1 MDDVTKRSFACRGL
15 KLERSTWDRV
25 MTWLRLQGPARFSWL
40 LSIRKLIPAYQSD
53 FNSSLRDVLNVR
65 SFLTFT
71 EKKLKDRSIIVTSLP
86 CKTNQT
92 CPIRTRKIPLRS
104 RTWPLF
110 LSPVD
115 NPVVLFKFCE
125 HTGGWNNTDELRTN
139 MATEQISLQLFLLK

>member
-1 MDDVTKRSFACRGL
+1 M
-15 KLERSTWDRV
+15 
-25 MTWLRLQGPARFSWL
+25 
-40 LSIRKLIPAYQSD
+40 RKLILAYQSD
-53 FNSSLRDVLNVR
+53 FNSSPRDVLDVR

-71 EKKLKDRSIIVTSLP
+71 EKKLKDRSIIVIVP

-92 CPIRTRKIPLRS
+92 CLIRTRKIPVHS

-125 HTGGWNNTDELRTN
+125 HTGG
-139 MATEQISLQLFLLK
+139 